1 MMNTVVQAFL
11 ADQYPTQNFTL
22 QCILHNRHL
31 TSK

>member
-1 MMNTVVQAFL
+1 MMNNVVQMFF
-11 ADQYPTQNFTL
+11 ADRLPTQNFTL